1 MVKILIIHSKS
12 KLVQKNFLEMVISE
26 SMRDKATLLTPFD
39 NLLIL
44 TDRHVQTHTHTHI
57 KTVLYV
63 NKDLRTLIISVSH
76 TYVYKYTFCEKEI
89 VQGEI
94 FFLLVCHVFIS
105 GVNIRFL

>member
-44 TDRHVQTHTHTHI
+44 TDRHVQTHTHTHQNCAI
-57 KTVLYV
+57 
-63 NKDLRTLIISVSH
+63 
-76 TYVYKYTFCEKEI
+76 C
-89 VQGEI
+89 
-94 FFLLVCHVFIS
+94 
-105 GVNIRFL
+105 